1 MGDKS
6 PKDKQ
11 KAEKKKVDDKASAA
25 KKQQDSRDAKANAGK
40 AGKK

>member
-11 KAEKKKVDDKASAA
+11 KAEKKKADDKANAA
-25 KKQQDSRDAKANAGK
+25 KKLQVAQDAKAAAKG
-40 AGKK
+40 GKK